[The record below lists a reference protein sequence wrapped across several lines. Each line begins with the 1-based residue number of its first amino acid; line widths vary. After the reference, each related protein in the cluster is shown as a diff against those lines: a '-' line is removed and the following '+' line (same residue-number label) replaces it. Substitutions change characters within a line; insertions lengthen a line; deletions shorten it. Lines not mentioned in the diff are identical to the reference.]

1 MKINTMR
8 CKACHGEMS
17 LRPLAPAS
25 GEEHGVRMRLD
36 GMPIMQCPN
45 GHKRFVAPDFAVKM
59 MQALLADDKLVP
71 LDAAAQKGL
80 LRKRYCCANCGQALE
95 DGKESTVEATRVL
108 ELSGLDAFGVR
119 VELPKFRCHGC
130 GRESVPPGK
139 VVVDDLM
146 KASANAFRAAQVEPT

>member
-8 CKACHGEMS
+8 CKECHGEMS

-59 MQALLADDKLVP
+59 MQALLADDELVP
-71 LDAAAQKGL
+71 LKPAVQKGL
-80 LRKRYCCANCGQALE
+80 IAKRYCCPACGQELRGNG
-95 DGKESTVEATRVL
+95 DCVEAKRVL
-108 ELSGLDAFGVR
+108 ELSGLEAFGVQ
-119 VELPKFRCHGC
+119 VALPKLRCPSC
-130 GRESVPPGK
+130 NCEALPPEK
-139 VVVDDLM
+139 ALVDDLM